1 MAGVF
6 ERNSTATVPCW
17 RGRNGQ
23 NKPGAISA
31 IEAVAPASKYVLRRL
46 NIADGGFL
54 QAAFDAAV
62 QERLHGIVV
71 LPSPLVLDN
80 RARIAA
86 LAMERKLPTVFLFT
100 QAVEAG
106 GLIAYGP
113 DVNEMSRRA
122 ARLLIRVLNGA
133 QTWRVAH

>member
-1 MAGVF
+1 LL
-6 ERNSTATVPCW
+6 ATLDV
-17 RGRNGQ
+17 
-23 NKPGAISA
+23 
-31 IEAVAPASKYVLRRL
+31 YRL
-46 NIADGGFL
+46 QSDDARFL
-54 QAAFDAAV
+54 QAVFDAAV
-62 QERLHGIVV
+62 HEQLQGIVV
-71 LPSPLVLDN
+71 LPSPPVLDN

-86 LAMERKLPTVFLFT
+86 LAMERKLPTVFLFS

-133 QTWRVAH
+133 QPAELPIERPTHFHLVVNVKTAQVLELSVPASLLARADKVTE